1 MTEHCDNEKH
11 CQQQFDIL
19 FEKLDRIDVAIRGNG
34 KPGIIVR
41 LDRLEQSAKS
51 QAKLIWLLAG
61 AVAAGLTTA
70 IATILVNFLAHRG

>member
-11 CQQQFDIL
+11 CQQQFDIFSKI

-41 LDRLEQSAKS
+41 LDRLEHSAKS
-51 QAKLIWLLAG
+51 QAKLIWLLIG

-70 IATILVNFLAHRG
+70 IATILVN

>member
-41 LDRLEQSAKS
+41 LDRLEQTAKS
-51 QAKLIWLLAG
+51 QAKLIWLLVG

-70 IATILVNFLAHRG
+70 IATILVN

>member
-51 QAKLIWLLAG
+51 QAKLIWLLIG
-61 AVAAGLTTA
+61 AVAVGLTTA
-70 IATILVNFLAHRG
+70 IASVLVN

>member
-1 MTEHCDNEKH
+1 MTEHCDNEKY

-19 FEKLDRIDVAIRGNG
+19 FEKIDRIDVAIRGNG

-41 LDRLEQSAKS
+41 LDRLEQTAKS
-51 QAKLIWLLAG
+51 QAKLIWLLIG

-70 IATILVNFLAHRG
+70 IATILVN

>member
-34 KPGIIVR
+34 KPGIQVR
-41 LDRLEQSAKS
+41 LDRLEQERLNRS
-51 QAKLIWLLAG
+51 KLAWFVFG
-61 AVAAGLTTA
+61 AFCTA
-70 IATILVNFLAHRG
+70 IATAIIEIVV

>member
-1 MTEHCDNEKH
+1 MNESCNNEQEKH

-19 FEKLDRIDVAIRGNG
+19 FEKIDRIDVAIRGNG

-41 LDRLEQSAKS
+41 LDRLERSAKS
-51 QAKLIWLLAG
+51 QAKLIWLLIG

-70 IATILVNFLAHRG
+70 IATILVN

>member
-1 MTEHCDNEKH
+1 MTEHCENEKH
-11 CQQQFDIL
+11 CQQQFEIL

-51 QAKLIWLLAG
+51 QAKLIWLLVG

-70 IATILVNFLAHRG
+70 IATILVN

>member
-11 CQQQFDIL
+11 CQQQFEIL

-51 QAKLIWLLAG
+51 QAKLIWLLVG

-70 IATILVNFLAHRG
+70 IATILVN

>member
-1 MTEHCDNEKH
+1 MTEYCDNEKH

-51 QAKLIWLLAG
+51 QAKLIWLLIG

-70 IATILVNFLAHRG
+70 IATILVN

>member
-51 QAKLIWLLAG
+51 QAKLIWLLIG

-70 IATILVNFLAHRG
+70 IATILVN

>member
-1 MTEHCDNEKH
+1 MTEHCENEKH
-11 CQQQFDIL
+11 CQQQFEIL

-51 QAKLIWLLAG
+51 QAKLIWLLIG

-70 IATILVNFLAHRG
+70 IATILVN

>member
-1 MTEHCDNEKH
+1 MTEPCDNEKH

-51 QAKLIWLLAG
+51 QAKLIWLLIG
-61 AVAAGLTTA
+61 TVAAGLTTA
-70 IATILVNFLAHRG
+70 IATILVN

>member
-41 LDRLEQSAKS
+41 LDRLEQSARS
-51 QAKLIWLLAG
+51 QAKLIWLLIG

-70 IATILVNFLAHRG
+70 IATILVN

>member
-51 QAKLIWLLAG
+51 QAKLIWLLVG

-70 IATILVNFLAHRG
+70 IATILVN

>member
-19 FEKLDRIDVAIRGNG
+19 FEKLDRLDEAIRGNG

-51 QAKLIWLLAG
+51 QAKIIWLLVG

-70 IATILVNFLAHRG
+70 ITTILVN

>member
-51 QAKLIWLLAG
+51 QAKIIWLLVG

-70 IATILVNFLAHRG
+70 IATILVN

>member
-1 MTEHCDNEKH
+1 MTEYCDNEKH

-51 QAKLIWLLAG
+51 QAKLIWLLVG

-70 IATILVNFLAHRG
+70 IATILVN

>member
-34 KPGIIVR
+34 KPGILIR

-51 QAKLIWLLAG
+51 QAKLIWLLVG

-70 IATILVNFLAHRG
+70 IATILILVN